1 MLGGDMRQGVAAAQK
16 PCTGWRE
23 HLCKRAALPG
33 MAEPKQSKQGIRTGS
48 GPMGSVQAQQHEED
62 ISLAEVERDAE
73 VLVLEPEEGE
83 QGRASAEDA
92 QHVVSESKC
101 VRETVR

>member
-1 MLGGDMRQGVAAAQK
+1 MLGGDTRQGVAAAQE

-33 MAEPKQSKQGIRTGS
+33 VAEPKQSKQGIRTGS
-48 GPMGSVQAQQHEED
+48 GPMGSVQAEKREED
-62 ISLAEVERDAE
+62 ISSAEVERDAE

-83 QGRASAEDA
+83 QSKASAEDA
-92 QHVVSESKC
+92 QHVVSESKW
-101 VRETVR
+101 VRATVR